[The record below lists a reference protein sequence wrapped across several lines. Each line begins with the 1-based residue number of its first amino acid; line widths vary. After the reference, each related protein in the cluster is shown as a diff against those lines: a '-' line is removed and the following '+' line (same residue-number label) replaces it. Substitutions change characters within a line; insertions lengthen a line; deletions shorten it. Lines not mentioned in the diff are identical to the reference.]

1 MEVSISSVSEIIDRA
16 KDALAAIAST
26 KAPVRVE
33 GFVTYNQTTANS
45 PHLYFSL
52 CQYPQRDVIQ
62 GKPLAKLDA
71 VIFATQLR
79 QIRAA
84 LTGVGMKLAP
94 ELRAVFLGY
103 LDVYKAGGK
112 LQFIVTAVDVERTRT
127 MADESKDL
135 VRRKLKAEGIFDR
148 NRQLKSPLVPLRI
161 ALITSRGSAAESDFM
176 TRLNWREYRF
186 SVTPFYVNTSGQNV
200 AFSIPD
206 AIDSVNA
213 LSDRFDI
220 VVLAR
225 GGGDFVDL
233 ANFSLEGP
241 TRAVAMCK
249 IPVWAAIGHS
259 TDDVLV
265 NEVASKV
272 LGNPNDAASQ
282 LNEVVDNFLGR
293 VAQLRLSMAE
303 VVRKE
308 VTIANSN
315 VARLK
320 AALYGL
326 SNGSLARYS
335 SELSGLNR
343 GLEMRVEVAL
353 SSLRSFIDSR
363 TARLYDISAARMVQ
377 SRQMVEV
384 RRSTF
389 EGLDFSEVFEL
400 RRDQVQRLND
410 QLKKG
415 AVLVVERSS
424 EEVRAASEVVKAY
437 DPTNVLRRGYAIAR
451 RGGSLIE
458 AETELRSG
466 DVIEV
471 EFLSK
476 RALATIFGVSQVAS
490 ENDIVEGI

>member
-1 MEVSISSVSEIIDRA
+1 MEVSISSVSDIIDRA
-16 KDALAAIAST
+16 KGALASIAST
-26 KAPVRVE
+26 KSPIRVE

-62 GKPLAKLDA
+62 GKPVAKLDA

-79 QIRAA
+79 QVRAA
-84 LTGVGMKLAP
+84 LAGVGLKLAP

-135 VRRKLKAEGIFDR
+135 VRRKLKAEGIFER
-148 NRQLKSPLVPLRI
+148 NRKLKSPLVPLRI

-176 TRLNWREYRF
+176 TRLNWREFRF
-186 SVTPFYVNTSGQNV
+186 VVTPFYVNTSGQNV

-213 LSDRFDI
+213 LAERFDI

-249 IPVWAAIGHS
+249 VPVWAAIGHS

-265 NEVASKV
+265 NEVASRV

-282 LNEVVDNFLGR
+282 LNEIVSNFLSR
-293 VAQLRLSMAE
+293 VDQLRLSMVQVARRE
-303 VVRKE
+303 VA
-308 VTIANSN
+308 ISSGN

-320 AALYGL
+320 SALFGH
-326 SNGSLARYS
+326 SNSTLARYRSDVSGLS
-335 SELSGLNR
+335 SGLSLRVELTLSTFDSALDARRTRLAELSRNR
-343 GLEMRVEVAL
+343 VAQSWQSLEMRR
-353 SSLRSFIDSR
+353 SS
-363 TARLYDISAARMVQ
+363 YEM
-377 SRQMVEV
+377 
-384 RRSTF
+384 
-389 EGLDFSEVFEL
+389 LDFSAVFSDRIL
-400 RRDQVQRLND
+400 QLNRLNS
-410 QLKKG
+410 LIKVN
-415 AVLVVERSS
+415 ASVVLERCGS
-424 EEVRAASEVVKAY
+424 EVRSAQDVVRAY
-437 DPTNVLRRGYAIAR
+437 DPSNVLRRGYALVRKDGNLVTTDIE
-451 RGGSLIE
+451 IE
-458 AETELRSG
+458 AG
-466 DVIEV
+466 DPIEV
-471 EFLSK
+471 ELFSK
-476 RALATIFGVSQVAS
+476 VVVATI
-490 ENDIVEGI
+490 DRVEHVQDGHDSD